1 MTKMNQETKEISQE
15 ELDRHVD
22 RSLKIAL
29 DFINNGKQPGEALG
43 LTDEAFNGLYAY
55 GVRFYQSQ
63 RFTESL
69 RVFHYLIKLQPL
81 EARNYKAAGA
91 SLQGLKRYRDAA
103 QLYAGAVN
111 LDMTD
116 PEISFHAGQCFFLDR
131 EYAPAKL
138 ALEAAVGLCDQDA
151 QRWASLKSRAAELLK
166 RVEDLIGKSQAGKSA
181 SAKAAS

>member
-1 MTKMNQETKEISQE
+1 MNQETSEISKE
-15 ELDRHVD
+15 ELDRHVE
-22 RSLKIAL
+22 RSLQIAF
-29 DFINNGKQPGEALG
+29 DFLQNGKQPGEALG
-43 LTDEAFNGLYAY
+43 LNSEAFNGLYAY

-131 EYAPAKL
+131 DYAPAKL
-138 ALEAAVGLCDQDA
+138 ALEAAIGLCDADA
-151 QRWASLKSRAAELLK
+151 QRWVSLKPRATELLK
-166 RVEDLIGKSQAGKSA
+166 RVEDLINKSQAGKSA
-181 SAKAAS
+181 AAKASS

>member
-1 MTKMNQETKEISQE
+1 MHQETSEISNE
-15 ELDRHVD
+15 ELDRLVD
-22 RSLKIAL
+22 RSLQMAI
-29 DFINNGKQPGEALG
+29 DFMANGKQPGEALG
-43 LTDEAFNGLYAY
+43 LNQEAFNGLYAY

-131 EYAPAKL
+131 DYAPAKL
-138 ALEAAVGLCDQDA
+138 ALEAAVGLCDIDA
-151 QRWASLKSRAAELLK
+151 QRWAGLKPRAAELLK
-166 RVEDLIGKSQAGKSA
+166 RVEDLISKSKAGKA
-181 SAKAAS
+181 SGAKAPL